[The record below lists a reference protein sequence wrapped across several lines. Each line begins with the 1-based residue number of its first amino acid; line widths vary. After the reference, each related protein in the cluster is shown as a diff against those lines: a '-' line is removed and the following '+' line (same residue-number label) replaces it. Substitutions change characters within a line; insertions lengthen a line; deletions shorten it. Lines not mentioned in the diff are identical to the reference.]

1 MDPGASFNQV
11 DTVTFSNTISY
22 AEGDY
27 AVTLSVWPNA
37 VTDKSVAA
45 ATIDFPIKV
54 VNCAQSS
61 VAVTGTASYTAE
73 SLNV

>member
-27 AVTLSVWPNA
+27 TVTLSVWPNT
-37 VTDKSVAA
+37 VTDQSVTA
-45 ATIDFPIKV
+45 ATIDYPIKV

-61 VAVTGTASYTAE
+61 VAVTGTASYTAGT
-73 SLNV
+73 LNV